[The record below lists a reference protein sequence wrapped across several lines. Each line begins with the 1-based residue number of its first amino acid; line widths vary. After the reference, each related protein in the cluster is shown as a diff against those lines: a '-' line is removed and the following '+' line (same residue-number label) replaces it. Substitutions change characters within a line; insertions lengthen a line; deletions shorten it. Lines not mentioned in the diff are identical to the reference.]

1 MDLVVGVLL
10 EQRVR
15 DLGQA
20 EPLLTVHG
28 ERHYADAVQ
37 VDGAD
42 LILKINQAKC
52 DFIKTIYS
60 ALQTV

>member
-10 EQRVR
+10 EQRVG

-42 LILKINQAKC
+42 LKLAK
-52 DFIKTIYS
+52 KS
-60 ALQTV
+60 GKM